1 LVDVEETG
9 MPHHC
14 EDSDH
19 GCGIRRHHALDRMSA
34 TSLPSIE
41 LDTGDADEFTF
52 SGTGGFACFRGLS
65 PYEQATVAVAS

>member
-1 LVDVEETG
+1 
-9 MPHHC
+9 MSRHC
-14 EDSDH
+14 EHSDH
-19 GCGIRRHHALDRMSA
+19 GCGTGRDHALVRMIAIRLFSMA
-34 TSLPSIE
+34 

>member
-1 LVDVEETG
+1 
-9 MPHHC
+9 MPRHC
-14 EDSDH
+14 EHSDH
-19 GCGIRRHHALDRMSA
+19 GRGTDRDHALARMIVI
-34 TSLPSIE
+34 SLFSMA

>member
-1 LVDVEETG
+1 
-9 MPHHC
+9 MPLHC
-14 EDSDH
+14 ESSDH
-19 GCGIRRHHALDRMSA
+19 GCGICRAHALVRKIVSRLSSVA
-34 TSLPSIE
+34 